1 MTEGQQRVCFD
12 TFLLVFL
19 LGRFPCNRYDSVL
32 FFKEKS
38 HQLQYWRK
46 QYLCTRLRLLVQPQ
60 LAKVFE
66 HCSQIRKTFEEA
78 FFSYQTTAANPK

>member
-1 MTEGQQRVCFD
+1 MIEGQQRVCFD

-32 FFKEKS
+32 LFKEKS

-46 QYLCTRLRLLVQPQ
+46 LFMHT
-60 LAKVFE
+60 AK
-66 HCSQIRKTFEEA
+66 IAR
-78 FFSYQTTAANPK
+78 TATVGQSVRALQSD